1 MYLIPVALSATPVDS
16 KTSHRADLK
25 SLPVSV
31 FVKTRGRWETS
42 LGHNFMKAHGKTKQ
56 TKQTHPAGTETE
68 PCGKGRARLQHSGCQ
83 LAI

>member
-56 TKQTHPAGTETE
+56 TK
-68 PCGKGRARLQHSGCQ
+68 
-83 LAI
+83 